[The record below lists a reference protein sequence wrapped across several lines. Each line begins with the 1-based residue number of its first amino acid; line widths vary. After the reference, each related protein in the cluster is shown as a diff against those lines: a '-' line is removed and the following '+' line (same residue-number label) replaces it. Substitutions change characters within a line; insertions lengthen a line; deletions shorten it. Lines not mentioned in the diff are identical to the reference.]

1 MNKRQAKKAFKK
13 KHGYNPIIIPH
24 HDFFYWKNRGSYEQT
39 HKICMPILEGLRE
52 SLKRKGG

>member
-24 HDFFYWKNRGSYEQT
+24 LDFFYWKNRGNYEQT
-39 HKICMPILEGLRE
+39 HKICMPILENLRE
-52 SLKRKGG
+52 SLKRG